1 MMMRMRR
8 TRVNVPTR
16 IHVVEEVLLLISL
29 NKHTKPLNFVVL
41 LIIIYLFIF
50 ETLNQIVKYTITSK
64 HMD

>member
-1 MMMRMRR
+1 MRMRR
-8 TRVNVPTR
+8 TRVNAPTR

-64 HMD
+64 DMD